1 MGIITNPR
9 KEKRKEKKII
19 SPTDLIPFRF
29 TSDSKKLCNP
39 LMNTNLRKKRKEKT
53 TKQRKKKK
61 KKKCR
66 RTKMKHCV

>member
-29 TSDSKKLCNP
+29 TSDSKKALQPFNEYKSKKE
-39 LMNTNLRKKRKEKT
+39 KKRKNYKT
-53 TKQRKKKK
+53 EEEEEEEE
-61 KKKCR
+61 
-66 RTKMKHCV
+66 V